1 MGFRVNQLCDKCSH
15 TGTGQDL
22 ARESLVTIPEDV
34 DVMPALPF
42 RLLSFSLYGNDIVV
56 EATPATILLDLR
68 TQLVRELP
76 RIDWDSVLLYLGT
89 DELSW
94 NDTVANQ
101 QLTDGV
107 RILIGFRGEIAQVA
121 VDMVVMMIT
130 MVTIHSSL
138 DT

>member
-1 MGFRVNQLCDKCSH
+1 MRK
-15 TGTGQDL
+15 
-22 ARESLVTIPEDV
+22 
-34 DVMPALPF
+34 
-42 RLLSFSLYGNDIVV
+42 
-56 EATPATILLDLR
+56 
-68 TQLVRELP
+68 LP

-94 NDTVANQ
+94 DDTVANQ